1 MPHESGGGSGR
12 RSVPVLWRFVDVIR
26 RIKTLE
32 NLHKMPSLRGDGRI
46 HHNRA
51 TVARWGFV
59 FVRDGNRITARSP
72 GKGAGM
78 TITGIIMAIVIG
90 AIIGALAR
98 FVLPGRQNIGILL
111 TIVIGIVA
119 ALLGTWLA
127 QLVGVAVTPGIDW
140 IEIVFQ
146 VGLAAIAVALFAGV
160 GSRRSV

>member
-1 MPHESGGGSGR
+1 M
-12 RSVPVLWRFVDVIR
+12 
-26 RIKTLE
+26 
-32 NLHKMPSLRGDGRI
+32 
-46 HHNRA
+46 
-51 TVARWGFV
+51 
-59 FVRDGNRITARSP
+59 TAS
-72 GKGAGM
+72 
-78 TITGIIMAIVIG
+78 GIIMAIVIG

-127 QLVGVAVTPGIDW
+127 QQVGVATTDGIDW

-146 VGLAAIAVALFAGV
+146 VGLAAVAIALFAGV

>member
-1 MPHESGGGSGR
+1 M
-12 RSVPVLWRFVDVIR
+12 
-26 RIKTLE
+26 
-32 NLHKMPSLRGDGRI
+32 
-46 HHNRA
+46 
-51 TVARWGFV
+51 
-59 FVRDGNRITARSP
+59 TAS
-72 GKGAGM
+72 
-78 TITGIIMAIVIG
+78 GIIMAIVIG

-127 QLVGVAVTPGIDW
+127 QLVGVAVTDGIDW

-146 VGLAAIAVALFAGV
+146 VGLAAIAIALFAGV

>member
-1 MPHESGGGSGR
+1 VRLVTGQFRGADLADG
-12 RSVPVLWRFVDVIR
+12 
-26 RIKTLE
+26 TL
-32 NLHKMPSLRGDGRI
+32 
-46 HHNRA
+46 
-51 TVARWGFV
+51 T
-59 FVRDGNRITARSP
+59 RITTRKRRAAGGLWWSQ
-72 GKGAGM
+72 KGDDRGTVPWTKEHGM
-78 TITGIIMAIVIG
+78 TASGIIMAIVIG

-127 QLVGVAVTPGIDW
+127 QLVGVAVTDGIDW

-146 VGLAAIAVALFAGV
+146 VGLAAIAIALFAGV

>member
-1 MPHESGGGSGR
+1 M
-12 RSVPVLWRFVDVIR
+12 
-26 RIKTLE
+26 
-32 NLHKMPSLRGDGRI
+32 
-46 HHNRA
+46 
-51 TVARWGFV
+51 
-59 FVRDGNRITARSP
+59 TAS
-72 GKGAGM
+72 
-78 TITGIIMAIVIG
+78 GIITAIVIG

-127 QLVGVAVTPGIDW
+127 QLVGVATTDGIDW

-146 VGLAAIAVALFAGV
+146 VGLAAIAIALFAGI

>member
-1 MPHESGGGSGR
+1 M
-12 RSVPVLWRFVDVIR
+12 
-26 RIKTLE
+26 
-32 NLHKMPSLRGDGRI
+32 
-46 HHNRA
+46 
-51 TVARWGFV
+51 
-59 FVRDGNRITARSP
+59 TASS
-72 GKGAGM
+72 
-78 TITGIIMAIVIG
+78 IIMAIVIG

-127 QLVGVAVTPGIDW
+127 QLVGVATTDGIDW

-146 VGLAAIAVALFAGV
+146 VGLAAIAIALFAGV

>member
-1 MPHESGGGSGR
+1 M
-12 RSVPVLWRFVDVIR
+12 
-26 RIKTLE
+26 
-32 NLHKMPSLRGDGRI
+32 
-46 HHNRA
+46 
-51 TVARWGFV
+51 
-59 FVRDGNRITARSP
+59 TAS
-72 GKGAGM
+72 
-78 TITGIIMAIVIG
+78 GIIMAIVIG

-127 QLVGVAVTPGIDW
+127 QLVGVATTDGIDW

-146 VGLAAIAVALFAGV
+146 VGLAAIAIALFAGV